1 MKINFLILF
10 SIGVILSTL
19 SISPSLAQQKGLLIY
34 GLQLEELEFRRGDE
48 GEELFAWN
56 GDAFVGTDEV
66 KLRWLGEGEYDT
78 ATSKFEGLENRL
90 VLQWPISPFFDIK
103 AGFRVDTPNGPDR
116 SYSVLGLTG
125 LAPQWFEIDADF
137 FVSEKGDTS
146 ARLDAEYELL
156 ITNRLI
162 LTPSAEI
169 NVAFSGDHEIGVG
182 SGISDIEAGMRL
194 SYDLID
200 RRLSPYFGVVYERK
214 FGQTEDLA
222 KSEGE
227 DFEGWRAVVGT
238 KFMF

>member
-1 MKINFLILF
+1 MKINFLIFF
-10 SIGVILSTL
+10 SIGVIVSAL

-90 VLQWPISPFFDIK
+90 VLQWPISPFFDMK

-137 FVSEKGDTS
+137 FVSEK
-146 ARLDAEYELL
+146 
-156 ITNRLI
+156 
-162 LTPSAEI
+162 
-169 NVAFSGDHEIGVG
+169 
-182 SGISDIEAGMRL
+182 
-194 SYDLID
+194 
-200 RRLSPYFGVVYERK
+200 RRYFCTFR
-214 FGQTEDLA
+214 
-222 KSEGE
+222 
-227 DFEGWRAVVGT
+227 R
-238 KFMF
+238 

>member
-1 MKINFLILF
+1 MKINFLIFF
-10 SIGVILSTL
+10 SIGVIVSAL

-66 KLRWLGEGEYDT
+66 KLRWLGEGEYDNT
-78 ATSKFEGLENRL
+78 TSKFEGLENRL
-90 VLQWPISPFFDIK
+90 VLQWPISPFFDMK

-116 SYSVLGLTG
+116 SYSVLGLSG

-222 KSEGE
+222 QAEGE

>member
-1 MKINFLILF
+1 MKINFLIFF
-10 SIGVILSTL
+10 SIGVIVSAL

-78 ATSKFEGLENRL
+78 TTSKFEGLENRL
-90 VLQWPISPFFDIK
+90 VLQWPISPFFDMK

-116 SYSVLGLTG
+116 SESVLGLTG

-162 LTPSAEI
+162 LIPSAEI